1 MERDNEIT
9 SELKLDQTGYFVT
22 SLPRYFVKR
31 NGFTLV
37 ELMVVIAIISIMSVA
52 SVLGFGYLGD
62 TLKTREVVGMLG
74 DLIKQE
80 ELKILRGDF
89 NKATIHF
96 LKNYVVI
103 EEVEEGYKPELLKLE
118 SFCDTGKNYEIGYYP
133 VASGVLTQ
141 KDGDGKIIDIRRVE
155 SGKECINFTGSTDNE
170 WDYNLNESEDFSE
183 LLRFIHFNI
192 QREDLNNPISI
203 TDGSGSKIELS
214 APYGKKTIYDG
225 SGAPQTKISLTVTD
239 QNGKSEEILNL
250 Q

>member
-1 MERDNEIT
+1 MTLFEMRNQKYEIRN
-9 SELKLDQTGYFVT
+9 
-22 SLPRYFVKR
+22 PRSG
-31 NGFTLV
+31 GFTMV

-62 TLKTREVVGMLG
+62 TLKTREVAGILV

-103 EEVEEGYKPELLKLE
+103 EEAEEGYKPELLKLE
-118 SFCDTGKNYEIGYYP
+118 SSCGEGGKNYEIGYTP
-133 VASGVLTQ
+133 AVSGVLTQ
-141 KDGDGKIIDIRRVE
+141 KDGDGKIVDIKRVE
-155 SGKECINFTGSTDNE
+155 SGKECIDFTGSTDKE
-170 WDYNLNESEDFSE
+170 WDYSLNESEEFSE
-183 LLRFIHFNI
+183 SLRFIHFNI

-203 TDGSGSKIELS
+203 TDGAGSRIELS
-214 APYGKKTIYDG
+214 APYGKKIIYDSNG
-225 SGAPQTKISLTVTD
+225 ISQAKISLTVTD
-239 QNGKSEEILNL
+239 KNDRSKEILNL